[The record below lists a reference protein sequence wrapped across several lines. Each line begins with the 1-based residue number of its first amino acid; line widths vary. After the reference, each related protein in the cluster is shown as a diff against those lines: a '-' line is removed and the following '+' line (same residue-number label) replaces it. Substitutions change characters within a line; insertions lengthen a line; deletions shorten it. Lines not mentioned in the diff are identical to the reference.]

1 VLTVAV
7 GEVKGALSHVEL
19 GKDVTYSD
27 AYQGSTGQVV
37 CKESTMATGKGFQ
50 HLGKMS
56 VFDGTWGFAIV
67 K

>member
-7 GEVKGALSHVEL
+7 GEVKGVLSHVEL

-37 CKESTMATGKGFQ
+37 CKGMLMG
-50 HLGKMS
+50 
-56 VFDGTWGFAIV
+56 GTL
-67 K
+67 